1 MMTSL
6 QAVGAA
12 GCQAAFQ
19 RYRAGAGELAAY
31 VSPVTHASLAMLART
46 GGDLPLAMGQRPAS
60 LAEQVPPLGPHQ
72 LLVIEAAHPTAI
84 QTGLDLAAQRAIW
97 PILTSRL
104 RYHPSGLLGDPLTA
118 SLLLLEHPEAAERRG
133 WSLVVD
139 IDRNPPGPCPTER
152 YDNRQ
157 PYHYGDLPLAEDL
170 DRVGIREVCLLS
182 DATEERHRFPGDDL
196 CDWLAT
202 LARPRISVVWLEM
215 R

>member
-1 MMTSL
+1 MTSL
-6 QAVGAA
+6 QAVGAL
-12 GCQAAFQ
+12 GCQTAFQ

-46 GGDLPLAMGQRPAS
+46 GGDFELMADQPVPS
-60 LAEQVPPLGPHQ
+60 LADQVPPLGPHQ

-104 RYHPSGLLGDPLTA
+104 RYHPNGLLGDPLTA
-118 SLLLLEHPEAAERRG
+118 ALLLLKHPEVPQRRG

-139 IDRNPPGPCPTER
+139 IDRNPPGPCPPDR

-157 PYHYGDLPLAEDL
+157 PFHQGDLPLAEDL
-170 DRVGIREVCLLS
+170 QRVGIREVCLLS
-182 DATEERHRFPGDDL
+182 DATEERHRLPGDDL
-196 CDWLAT
+196 CNWLAT
-202 LARPRISVVWLEM
+202 LTRPRISVVWLEM